1 MIALALKAQN
11 DPYMLA
17 NDASVL
23 MSHRHDL
30 VRFWNSGAVA
40 SYYTVAPDRKR
51 AVVHLLFY
59 AERAPDSAS
68 VRITGPFRSAVLRTI
83 DHPAPRSLKSKTGAG
98 WIEVYLPP
106 VSQYAA
112 LELGV

>member
-1 MIALALKAQN
+1 MAHKAPN
-11 DPYMLA
+11 DPYLLA

-23 MSHRHDL
+23 ISHRYDL

-40 SYYTVAPDRKR
+40 SYYTMAPDRKR

-59 AERAPDSAS
+59 ADRGPDSAS
-68 VRITGPFRSAVLRTI
+68 VRIAGPFRTAVLSTI
-83 DHPAPRSLKSKTGAG
+83 DHPAPTSVRTKTGPG